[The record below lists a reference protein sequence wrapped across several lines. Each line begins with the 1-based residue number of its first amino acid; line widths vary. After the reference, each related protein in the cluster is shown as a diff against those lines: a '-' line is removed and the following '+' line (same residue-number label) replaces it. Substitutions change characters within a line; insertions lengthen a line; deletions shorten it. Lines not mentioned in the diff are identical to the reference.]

1 MNNNSLQLFE
11 YSGHEVRTL
20 SIEGE
25 PWFVL
30 NDLCKV
36 LEVGNPSMVA
46 ERIDPVTL
54 SKTEVQNSRG
64 QMRETTIVNESG
76 MYEVVIRANGELARI
91 FRRWLTNEVLPAIRK
106 TGSFVA
112 KPKSL
117 EEQALAI
124 MGALQ
129 QRVADQAKEL
139 EVARP
144 LAEHTKHL
152 RQSAGLETVGDIAN
166 RIQAWASENAPDYK
180 VLHKDVW
187 DLAGE
192 LDILIRGNTVR
203 NNRATSRALAS
214 KWVRESETEIEH
226 NSGKVTTKYTIRLTH
241 KGAGRI
247 WDAALTRIQ
256 NNEPIFVSKKK
267 DVA

>member
-1 MNNNSLQLFE
+1 MNNNSVQLFE
-11 YSGHEVRTL
+11 YSGQQVRTVT
-20 SIEGE
+20 IENE

-30 NDLCKV
+30 ADACKV
-36 LEVGNPSMVA
+36 LDLSNPTMA
-46 ERIDPVTL
+46 ATRIDSDDL
-54 SKTEVQNSRG
+54 STAEVIDSMGRTQNAR
-64 QMRETTIVNESG
+64 IVNESG
-76 MYEVVIRANGELARI
+76 LYDLAFMSRKPEARD
-91 FRRWLTNEVLPAIRK
+91 FKRWVTRVVLPEIRK
-106 TGSFVA
+106 TGSYVA

-117 EEQALAI
+117 EEQALEI

-129 QRVADQAKEL
+129 ERVNEQAKEL

-166 RIQAWASENAPDYK
+166 RIQAWAAENAPDYK
-180 VLHKDVW
+180 VLHRDVW

-226 NSGKVTTKYTIRLTH
+226 NSGKVTTKYTTRLTH
-241 KGAGRI
+241 RGAGRI
-247 WDAALTRIQ
+247 WDAAITRIQ

>member
-1 MNNNSLQLFE
+1 MNNNSVQLFE

-20 SIEGE
+20 TIDNE

-30 NDLCKV
+30 NDLCAV
-36 LEVGNPSMVA
+36 LEISNPYNVA
-46 ERIDPVTL
+46 ERIDPESL
-54 SKTEVQNSRG
+54 RKAEVLDGRG
-64 QMRETTIVNESG
+64 ILRETNVVNESG
-76 MYEVVIRANGELARI
+76 MYEVVIRSNGEIAKS

-106 TGSFVA
+106 TGSYVA

-117 EEQALAI
+117 AEQTLEVISGLQVLA
-124 MGALQ
+124 AE
-129 QRVADQAKEL
+129 QAKEL

-166 RIQAWASENAPDYK
+166 RIQAWAAENAPGYK

-226 NSGKVTTKYTIRLTH
+226 NSGAKTTKYTTRLTH
-241 KGAGRI
+241 RGAGRI
-247 WDAALTRIQ
+247 WDAAITRIR